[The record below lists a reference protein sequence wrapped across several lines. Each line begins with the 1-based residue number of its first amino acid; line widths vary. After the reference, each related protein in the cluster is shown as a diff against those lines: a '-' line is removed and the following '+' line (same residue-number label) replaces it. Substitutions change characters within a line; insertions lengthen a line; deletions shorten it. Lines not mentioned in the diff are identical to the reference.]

1 MAFKKNLVK
10 LGHFNVATLVH
21 FLPRQTKMLLNRK
34 LAKKKKTSLVVF
46 FLMEES
52 KYYFAEMIFFSF
64 NFSFYL
70 YNSQKSCKDQSCP
83 YVGLIEVFN
92 FCFYNFF
99 FCNSHT
105 KWRRKPFGQKKLS
118 SFPKNIKGRALFCVV
133 TLSLSFT
140 HIHSHSGLNPK
151 RNGPF
156 CPCPSKNNH
165 HSWENREIEG
175 RLVICPSVTTF
186 EKWTTSIIIATANW
200 KKKKMFQIERHLML
214 KAYKWP

>member
-99 FCNSHT
+99 FVTRTQNDEENHLG
-105 KWRRKPFGQKKLS
+105 RKNCLVFQK
-118 SFPKNIKGRALFCVV
+118 
-133 TLSLSFT
+133 T
-140 HIHSHSGLNPK
+140 
-151 RNGPF
+151 
-156 CPCPSKNNH
+156 
-165 HSWENREIEG
+165 
-175 RLVICPSVTTF
+175 
-186 EKWTTSIIIATANW
+186 
-200 KKKKMFQIERHLML
+200 
-214 KAYKWP
+214 